1 MADFSQPSPAIADSG
16 LTPERIARLREPKCD
31 GLCIDSADIGVPGYG
46 VAYPHP
52 GCPLHAP
59 GEVCECGQPD
69 RCLSPTHGG
78 LSMAEA
84 RKLRHPQ
91 RPASPSTPEIGT

>member
-1 MADFSQPSPAIADSG
+1 MTEA
-16 LTPERIARLREPKCD
+16 TCD

-59 GEVCECGQPD
+59 GQKCPCDHPN
-69 RCLSPTHGG
+69 CISYTHERDDAGNR
-78 LSMAEA
+78 LVLAAEA
-84 RKLRHPQ
+84 AP
-91 RPASPSTPEIGT
+91 